1 MLGVEARLG
10 VRVQDADLG
19 EQGSESLEEAVPG
32 PPAPLAA
39 SANLPEPEAK
49 HRSPERSQSLLVTR
63 NGVILEKPPH
73 HRLQPF
79 GRLRGLTVGTMPD
92 GGFDLIDVGG
102 GPAGLAAAV
111 YGASEGLRTLV
122 L

>member
-19 EQGSESLEEAVPG
+19 EQSAESLEEAVPG

-39 SANLPEPEAK
+39 SAYLTKPEAK
-49 HRSPERSQSLLVTR
+49 HCVPERSQSLLVTR
-63 NGVILEKPPH
+63 NGVILEKAPH

-79 GRLRGLTVGTMPD
+79 DRRRQRVMHSESQFGLDLLQLRCHPFADFVRVMMKWPV
-92 GGFDLIDVGG
+92 F
-102 GPAGLAAAV
+102 
-111 YGASEGLRTLV
+111 R
-122 L
+122 